1 MAGAKGAGSSS
12 SYGLAPGHEGDDG
25 ASSSGDDAP
34 GRPENSGPTN
44 GRPESGEPSRP
55 KAASPADLARLFLDR
70 ANAGDVDGVVALYET
85 DAVLAFPPGQ
95 ITIGAKAIREVY
107 AQFLSKRPTLVSAGQ
122 AEHLVNQNVAL
133 TSTLLPGGGA
143 TAEVARQQP
152 DGTWLWAV
160 DQPRII

>member
-1 MAGAKGAGSSS
+1 V
-12 SYGLAPGHEGDDG
+12 
-25 ASSSGDDAP
+25 SSSGDDAP
-34 GRPENSGPTN
+34 GRPENS
-44 GRPESGEPSRP
+44 RPENSRPENSEPSRP
-55 KAASPADLARLFLDR
+55 KAANPADLARLFLDR
-70 ANAGDVDGVVALYET
+70 ANAGDVDGVVALYEA

-95 ITIGAKAIREVY
+95 ITIGAEAIREVY

-122 AEHLVNQNVAL
+122 AEPLVNQNVAL